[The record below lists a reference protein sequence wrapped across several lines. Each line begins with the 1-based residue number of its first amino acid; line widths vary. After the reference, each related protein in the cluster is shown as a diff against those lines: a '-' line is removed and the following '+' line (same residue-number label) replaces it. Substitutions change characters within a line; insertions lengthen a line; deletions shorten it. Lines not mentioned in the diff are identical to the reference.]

1 MAVRVETLAYEDEV
15 FHVGVGE
22 LANAQSL
29 NTQAMV
35 SLASERDEKIM
46 AVQLLDS
53 TLIAGEVHLLSAT
66 QNALNA
72 WQGKYAISRSL
83 DVEILLYASGQHQIG
98 VALDKLG
105 VTDETVS
112 VAAVV
117 LATDESNLK
126 THVDH
131 IVNRLGPVVQ
141 QPFAATEER
150 IQSIMMHFGINEAEI
165 TASALSDSLEARY
178 QALSGCV
185 TSRVSMVA
193 LES

>member
-1 MAVRVETLAYEDEV
+1 MRVRLETLTYEDEI

-29 NTQAMV
+29 KKHAMV
-35 SLASERDEKIM
+35 SLASERDKGIT

-53 TLIAGEVHLLSAT
+53 TLIAGEVHLLSAA

-105 VTDETVS
+105 VTDETTS

-117 LATDESNLK
+117 LATDKSNLK

-131 IVNRLGPVVQ
+131 IVNKLGPVVP
-141 QPFAATEER
+141 QPFAPTEER

-165 TASALSDSLEARY
+165 TATALSDSLEARY
-178 QALSGCV
+178 RALSGCV